1 MVTNHCYTKLQISTN
16 FLLLFHNIS
25 LHIIVFQQAKAT
37 HKLKTVK
44 KIRAV
49 RSGITTRVNKT
60 GAEFWSSLPSDLLRR
75 TAYNADVVRAASE

>member
-1 MVTNHCYTKLQISTN
+1 M
-16 FLLLFHNIS
+16 
-25 LHIIVFQQAKAT
+25 FQQAKAT

-75 TAYNADVVRAASE
+75 SAYNADVVRAARVVIVVAVVVVIVGMIDTVVVL

>member
-1 MVTNHCYTKLQISTN
+1 M
-16 FLLLFHNIS
+16 
-25 LHIIVFQQAKAT
+25 
-37 HKLKTVK
+37 K

-75 TAYNADVVRAASE
+75 TPYNADVVRASRVVAVVVAVLVVVLIVGMIDVVVAL